1 MGRVLYFHHYF
12 PALLFSNMLSAL
24 TLDFI
29 MGKLHREKKIQ
40 NDMEGRRC
48 ILQIV
53 KQNYTKIA
61 R

>member
-29 MGKLHREKKIQ
+29 MGKLHREEDSELHRRASLYFKK
-40 NDMEGRRC
+40 N
-48 ILQIV
+48 
-53 KQNYTKIA
+53 
-61 R
+61 

>member
-29 MGKLHREKKIQ
+29 MGKLHRE
-40 NDMEGRRC
+40 RRRFRTTWK
-48 ILQIV
+48 V
-53 KQNYTKIA
+53 VVA
-61 R
+61 F

>member
-29 MGKLHREKKIQ
+29 MGKPQREKKIQ
-40 NDMEGRRC
+40 NNMEGRRC
-48 ILQIV
+48 IL
-53 KQNYTKIA
+53 KIIIIIIIIYY
-61 R
+61 

>member
-29 MGKLHREKKIQ
+29 MGKQQREEDSEQNRMSSLYLKIIKRK
-40 NDMEGRRC
+40 G
-48 ILQIV
+48 
-53 KQNYTKIA
+53 IA
-61 R
+61 

>member
-29 MGKLHREKKIQ
+29 MGKLHKEKKIQ
-40 NDMEGRRC
+40 NNIEGRH
-48 ILQIV
+48 
-53 KQNYTKIA
+53 
-61 R
+61 